1 MLSSCQISNVHENY
15 YHHHHHHRDRLCVL
29 CTSIYRITQYFLK
42 TTSTPH
48 AHTHTHT
55 HSHRHPLTH
64 SIPPLTPNAPQGLA
78 QRVLRFLY
86 EDIDA
91 CLHTSV
97 VAFLYSSQHK
107 KEKAAKEMNMQ
118 RSFHAMALGDIMDL
132 ADAPLSQL
140 YGLVTPDLAAN
151 CLIRSCE
158 LLSDIVHT
166 HYLIAQ
172 WHLSPFDQRNLDPG
186 FLHRCPVDLF
196 EAEDSSETILLNSP
210 DTIKEKEKGK
220 EKEKKGGKD
229 KVCMY
234 VLTLSA
240 VKIAFFSVLRTELLE
255 SLKRAF
261 IL

>member
-1 MLSSCQISNVHENY
+1 M
-15 YHHHHHHRDRLCVL
+15 
-29 CTSIYRITQYFLK
+29 
-42 TTSTPH
+42 
-48 AHTHTHT
+48 
-55 HSHRHPLTH
+55 
-64 SIPPLTPNAPQGLA
+64 
-78 QRVLRFLY
+78 LRFLY

-118 RSFHAMALGDIMDL
+118 RSFHAMALGEIMDL

-172 WHLSPFDQRNLDPG
+172 WHLSPFDLRNSDPG

-210 DTIKEKEKGK
+210 DTVKEKGKEKDKDKEK
-220 EKEKKGGKD
+220 EKEKKGGAKD
-229 KVCMY
+229 KVC
-234 VLTLSA
+234 V
-240 VKIAFFSVLRTELLE
+240 
-255 SLKRAF
+255 
-261 IL
+261 

>member
-1 MLSSCQISNVHENY
+1 
-15 YHHHHHHRDRLCVL
+15 
-29 CTSIYRITQYFLK
+29 
-42 TTSTPH
+42 
-48 AHTHTHT
+48 
-55 HSHRHPLTH
+55 
-64 SIPPLTPNAPQGLA
+64 
-78 QRVLRFLY
+78 LRFLY

-196 EAEDSSETILLNSP
+196 EAEDNSETILLNSP

-220 EKEKKGGKD
+220 DKEKEKEKKGGKD
-229 KVCMY
+229 KVCVY

-240 VKIAFFSVLRTELLE
+240 VKMEFFSVVPSQLLE
-255 SLKRAF
+255 QLKRAY
-261 IL
+261 ILKENNFRKHTDVSFFLSLSSSSLYLYFFF